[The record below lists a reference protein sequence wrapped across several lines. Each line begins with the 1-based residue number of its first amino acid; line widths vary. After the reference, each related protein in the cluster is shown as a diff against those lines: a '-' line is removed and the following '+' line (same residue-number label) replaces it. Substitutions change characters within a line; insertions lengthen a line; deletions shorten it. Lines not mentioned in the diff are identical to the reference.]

1 MSKQPA
7 RAVRAARENARTAQ
21 PFSRHLRERG
31 TVNSKLNRRG
41 WLGGLAALGLALAAG
56 SGCQTYV
63 PSTGLTLPT
72 GWYLQHLP
80 QYFPPSP
87 PFPLPRELA
96 TQQTIAAQ
104 PAPGGPEGLP
114 PPLPGAG

>member
-1 MSKQPA
+1 M
-7 RAVRAARENARTAQ
+7 
-21 PFSRHLRERG
+21 
-31 TVNSKLNRRG
+31 NSKLNRRG

-114 PPLPGAG
+114 PPLPGAGPP

>member
-1 MSKQPA
+1 MSDDLHGWCERRGNMRGRRNQSRPA
-7 RAVRAARENARTAQ
+7 
-21 PFSRHLRERG
+21 LRERG

-72 GWYLQHLP
+72 GWYLQ
-80 QYFPPSP
+80 YFPPSP

-114 PPLPGAG
+114 PPLPGAGPP